1 MKPTKTLFAL
11 RFSANIILLSY
22 FLFSCSKSVEKEIPD
37 EVKPVYQTL
46 ERVIGKRATEFEFVL
61 TNNSNEEFVEI
72 EVVNNK
78 PIIRATTPVALS
90 YGAYHYLKN
99 IHALQFSWEGKCI
112 TLPES
117 WPDFQ
122 KTKLTVPFLYRQY
135 LNVCAFGYTT
145 PWWNWQRW
153 EQEIDWM
160 VLHGINMPTAME
172 GQEAIYL
179 KLWQEIGLEKD
190 TILNYFAGPAFLPW
204 HRMGNIN
211 SYGGPLPINFIEQ
224 KSELQKK
231 ILQRMRELG
240 MKPVAPAFSGY
251 VPEGIKKEFPDAK
264 ITQLKSWNEGMAG
277 TFLLDPTDP
286 LFNKIGKR
294 FIELYNEMYGQADF
308 YLADSFNEMKP
319 PVTPDN
325 KQELLAKYGEAVY
338 KPIATAAPGATW
350 VMQGWLFGH
359 DREFWDNPS
368 VKAFLSKV
376 PNDSIIIQDFGNDRY
391 PDVWKDAEAYV
402 GKQWTYGYVH
412 NYGGSNPVYGD
423 FDFYNEEFKKLVDNP
438 ETGSLVGYGVL
449 PEGLNNNSI
458 VYEYLYDLP
467 WTNNGINWNE
477 WIDNYTQARYGKSN
491 DQILEA
497 WDILKD
503 GLFSTRYWSPRWWK
517 GDAGAYLFFK
527 RPTTDVVTFEGHPSD
542 LTNIPKGTKL
552 LLENVE
558 SPQKDSLLIYDAIDA
573 TRHYVSI
580 KIDSLLTETVKTYQN
595 KDFTKGDSIL
605 KDIES
610 IASKL
615 DLVIGYQPFNNV
627 NYWLQSAY
635 DLGKTEEES
644 WFYVQNARTQ
654 ITVWGGTTL
663 KDYASKSWQ
672 GMYKDFY
679 LPRWQMLFTELKE
692 SVSKSKELDIAATQA
707 KIKAWEQEWCK
718 QKEIPLHMS
727 SDDPV
732 TDMLE
737 LFERLEE

>member
-1 MKPTKTLFAL
+1 M
-11 RFSANIILLSY
+11 
-22 FLFSCSKSVEKEIPD
+22 
-37 EVKPVYQTL
+37 
-46 ERVIGKRATEFEFVL
+46 
-61 TNNSNEEFVEI
+61 
-72 EVVNNK
+72 
-78 PIIRATTPVALS
+78 
-90 YGAYHYLKN
+90 
-99 IHALQFSWEGKCI
+99 
-112 TLPES
+112 
-117 WPDFQ
+117 
-122 KTKLTVPFLYRQY
+122 
-135 LNVCAFGYTT
+135 
-145 PWWNWQRW
+145 
-153 EQEIDWM
+153 
-160 VLHGINMPTAME
+160 
-172 GQEAIYL
+172 
-179 KLWQEIGLEKD
+179 
-190 TILNYFAGPAFLPW
+190 
-204 HRMGNIN
+204 
-211 SYGGPLPINFIEQ
+211 
-224 KSELQKK
+224 
-231 ILQRMRELG
+231 
-240 MKPVAPAFSGY
+240 
-251 VPEGIKKEFPDAK
+251 
-264 ITQLKSWNEGMAG
+264 
-277 TFLLDPTDP
+277 
-286 LFNKIGKR
+286 
-294 FIELYNEMYGQADF
+294 
-308 YLADSFNEMKP
+308 
-319 PVTPDN
+319 
-325 KQELLAKYGEAVY
+325 
-338 KPIATAAPGATW
+338 
-350 VMQGWLFGH
+350 
-359 DREFWDNPS
+359 
-368 VKAFLSKV
+368 
-376 PNDSIIIQDFGNDRY
+376 
-391 PDVWKDAEAYV
+391 
-402 GKQWTYGYVH
+402 
-412 NYGGSNPVYGD
+412 
-423 FDFYNEEFKKLVDNP
+423 
-438 ETGSLVGYGVL
+438 
-449 PEGLNNNSI
+449 
-458 VYEYLYDLP
+458 YDLP